1 MCGREYIV
9 GHGQILFFYKKV
21 KPKMLFEF
29 AVIWIFLYSS
39 FFIVFIF
46 NFFSSVC
53 FSLFLNVFFTP
64 SPNQENP

>member
-1 MCGREYIV
+1 
-9 GHGQILFFYKKV
+9 
-21 KPKMLFEF
+21 MLFEF

-46 NFFSSVC
+46 KFFSSVC

-64 SPNQENP
+64 SPNQENPEEYHLICH